1 MTHAARIAHLRES
14 IGRRALAAAGVTN
27 AHITSVER
35 IGTIFIVATEDPADR
50 WAPYAVETFRIPTP
64 DDTDRN
70 YEPGEA
76 PKIWCPL
83 AGWVGDSLDEMPGMV
98 DKATAYARENA

>member
-1 MTHAARIAHLRES
+1 MTRTARIAHLRES
-14 IGRRALAAAGVTN
+14 IARRALTAAG
-27 AHITSVER
+27 APADARITSVQR
-35 IGTIFIVATEDPADR
+35 VGTVFVVATETSGSR

-70 YEPGEA
+70 YEPGTA

-83 AGWVGDSLDEMPGMV
+83 AGWIGDGPDEVPGLLARAV
-98 DKATAYARENA
+98 AYARTL

>member
-14 IGRRALAAAGVTN
+14 IGRRALAATGVTN
-27 AHITSVER
+27 ARITSVER
-35 IGTIFIVATEDPADR
+35 IGTIFVVATETADNR
-50 WAPYAVETFRIPTP
+50 WAPYAVETFRIPAP

-70 YEPGEA
+70 YEPGQA

-83 AGWVGDSLDEMPGMV
+83 AGWVGDGPDEMPGLLAA
-98 DKATAYARENA
+98 ATAYARENA